1 MPIKCYTCGK
11 LIKFDDKN
19 VSPSGKKIPMNMD
32 GTDHSHGDYNTN
44 TNKSNQ
50 QQQYSKHE
58 SGQTFTPKDIPRTS
72 QGGLPL
78 DTKRLLQ
85 AVVELTKEFRD
96 FKQELQSGIVMV
108 DSARYDNQMKVIY
121 EVIAPLLR
129 TQKTAA
135 DYLKEENPELV
146 NHAKKADRYMD
157 FMESKKNATKFVDES
172 RERDNLDER
181 IPDSADEMLGAIE
194 DDNND
199 QEGVINDE

>member
-58 SGQTFTPKDIPRTS
+58 SGQTFTPKDTS